1 MGYKVALG
9 EICSFSRGAS
19 IPRARMPDRGDYLYI
34 HYGDLYKGFDVRIDV
49 ENPQKPIPYIAD
61 SEPIREG
68 QRLSDQD
75 IVYVLTSETVE
86 DLGHAFLFNNP
97 RKLPAVAG
105 TETTIVHVNRP
116 DLVLPSYLNWL
127 FQSSR
132 FKLLLRQY
140 VKGMKVFR
148 VHPDDLARIEI
159 EIPSIY
165 DQRRIVSIL
174 DAIFERSLINSQI
187 NGYLAALLDA
197 SYSLAT
203 ENGAEVKTLPEVVDI
218 FSGGTPKTGNPEY
231 WEGGNIPFFA
241 PGDVTRS
248 VYALTTEKHITEM
261 GLANCNSSL
270 YPIDTVFLTARGTV
284 GKVAIAG
291 NPMAMNQSCFAFRGK
306 DIPQSVVFQI
316 IKHAVKSLKAK
327 ANGATFAAINTRDLG
342 IERVAIPSKDAMHAY
357 DRDASVWLSE
367 ILTNEKENLRLAN
380 LRDALLPKLMSGE
393 IDASKVDLTQLN
405 SHLAVPSRRLTGH
418 LTGPRY
424 EWQGGNQVACMEDLI
439 YRIFD
444 FFPRLGDNRTRS
456 SIKTFSPTEKSVGK
470 GGETMDGSRR
480 PAALLVI

>member
-19 IPRARMPDRGDYLYI
+19 IPRARMLDRGDYLYI

-75 IVYVLTSETVE
+75 IVYVLTSDTVE

-132 FKLLLRQY
+132 FKRLLRQY

-159 EIPSIY
+159 EIPSID

-405 SHLAVPSRRLTGH
+405 SHLSG
-418 LTGPRY
+418 
-424 EWQGGNQVACMEDLI
+424 C
-439 YRIFD
+439 
-444 FFPRLGDNRTRS
+444 
-456 SIKTFSPTEKSVGK
+456 
-470 GGETMDGSRR
+470 
-480 PAALLVI
+480 

>member
-1 MGYKVALG
+1 MTKLG
-9 EICSFSRGAS
+9 DVCTKIGSGATPRGGKEAYRPAGTPIIRSQNVLDWSFSEAGLA
-19 IPRARMPDRGDYLYI
+19 
-34 HYGDLYKGFDVRIDV
+34 FIDAKQAAALANAEV
-49 ENPQKPIPYIAD
+49 
-61 SEPIREG
+61 
-68 QRLSDQD
+68 
-75 IVYVLTSETVE
+75 
-86 DLGHAFLFNNP
+86 
-97 RKLPAVAG
+97 
-105 TETTIVHVNRP
+105 RP
-116 DLVLPSYLNWL
+116 DDVLLNITGDSVARACMVPL
-127 FQSSR
+127 SQTPA
-132 FKLLLRQY
+132 
-140 VKGMKVFR
+140 R
-148 VHPDDLARIEI
+148 VNQH
-159 EIPSIY
+159 
-165 DQRRIVSIL
+165 VSIL
-174 DAIFERSLINSQI
+174 RAGEKIDSMYLLCFIQSQKAHLLKLASSGATRNALTKGMLEALEIELPALSQQRAIASVVAAIQARIALNNQI

-393 IDASKVDLTQLN
+393 IDVSRVDLTQLN
-405 SHLAVPSRRLTGH
+405 SHLSG
-418 LTGPRY
+418 
-424 EWQGGNQVACMEDLI
+424 C
-439 YRIFD
+439 
-444 FFPRLGDNRTRS
+444 
-456 SIKTFSPTEKSVGK
+456 
-470 GGETMDGSRR
+470 
-480 PAALLVI
+480 

>member
-1 MGYKVALG
+1 MRCKN
-9 EICSFSRGAS
+9 
-19 IPRARMPDRGDYLYI
+19 
-34 HYGDLYKGFDVRIDV
+34 VRIGDV
-49 ENPQKPIPYIAD
+49 VTYRKDSIKPMAGVAYRCYSLPAFDNSRSPEILD
-61 SEPIREG
+61 GSEILSPKLKIEKGDILVNKLNMRFKRIWPLNEIDDNSVCSTEFLPLHPKESVDPNYLLYTL
-68 QRLSDQD
+68 LSDSFTKELSGMRTGTSGSHQR
-75 IVYVLTSETVE
+75 VKPEWVL
-86 DLGHAFLFNNP
+86 GYRFN
-97 RKLPAVAG
+97 L
-105 TETTIVHVNRP
+105 P
-116 DLVLPSYLNWL
+116 DLNLQRKIGNVLATIDSKIASNT
-127 FQSSR
+127 
-132 FKLLLRQY
+132 K
-140 VKGMKVFR
+140 
-148 VHPDDLARIEI
+148 
-159 EIPSIY
+159 
-165 DQRRIVSIL
+165 
-174 DAIFERSLINSQI
+174 I

-367 ILTNEKENLRLAN
+367 ILTNEKEDLRLAN

-393 IDASKVDLTQLN
+393 IDVSRVDLTQLN
-405 SHLAVPSRRLTGH
+405 SHLSG
-418 LTGPRY
+418 Y
-424 EWQGGNQVACMEDLI
+424 
-439 YRIFD
+439 
-444 FFPRLGDNRTRS
+444 
-456 SIKTFSPTEKSVGK
+456 
-470 GGETMDGSRR
+470 
-480 PAALLVI
+480 

>member
-1 MGYKVALG
+1 MGFSPETQIGTL
-9 EICSFSRGAS
+9 IDFSRGGGWGKEAPFEGS
-19 IPRARMPDRGDYLYI
+19 TRVAVVRGAD
-34 HYGDLYKGFDVRIDV
+34 FPDV
-49 ENPQKPIPYIAD
+49 EAGRYTSLPFRYEKEAKARNVALRTGDIVLENSGGTDTRPTGRTVLISQELLDVYDCPVIPASFCRIVRFNASVD
-61 SEPIREG
+61 SEFIYYWLQNMFNAGRTWG
-68 QRLSDQD
+68 YQNRSTGLSNFQFRTFAEMEL
-75 IVYVLTSETVE
+75 V
-86 DLGHAFLFNNP
+86 
-97 RKLPAVAG
+97 
-105 TETTIVHVNRP
+105 P
-116 DLVLPSYLNWL
+116 DLSLETQRQIGRILAMLDKKRLNNNRL
-127 FQSSR
+127 
-132 FKLLLRQY
+132 
-140 VKGMKVFR
+140 
-148 VHPDDLARIEI
+148 
-159 EIPSIY
+159 
-165 DQRRIVSIL
+165 
-174 DAIFERSLINSQI
+174 

-393 IDASKVDLTQLN
+393 IDVSRVDLTQLN
-405 SHLAVPSRRLTGH
+405 SHLA
-418 LTGPRY
+418 
-424 EWQGGNQVACMEDLI
+424 
-439 YRIFD
+439 
-444 FFPRLGDNRTRS
+444 
-456 SIKTFSPTEKSVGK
+456 
-470 GGETMDGSRR
+470 
-480 PAALLVI
+480 

>member
-1 MGYKVALG
+1 M
-9 EICSFSRGAS
+9 
-19 IPRARMPDRGDYLYI
+19 
-34 HYGDLYKGFDVRIDV
+34 
-49 ENPQKPIPYIAD
+49 
-61 SEPIREG
+61 
-68 QRLSDQD
+68 
-75 IVYVLTSETVE
+75 
-86 DLGHAFLFNNP
+86 
-97 RKLPAVAG
+97 
-105 TETTIVHVNRP
+105 
-116 DLVLPSYLNWL
+116 
-127 FQSSR
+127 
-132 FKLLLRQY
+132 
-140 VKGMKVFR
+140 
-148 VHPDDLARIEI
+148 
-159 EIPSIY
+159 
-165 DQRRIVSIL
+165 
-174 DAIFERSLINSQI
+174 
-187 NGYLAALLDA
+187 LDA

-367 ILTNEKENLRLAN
+367 ILTNEKENFRLAN

>member
-1 MGYKVALG
+1 MTRYALKDICTELHSGKGISSSEISDAGKYPVIGGNGVRGYTTKSNFSGECAVIGRQGAACGNVRFFSGDAYMTEHAVMARGNSICDSRYLAYALG
-9 EICSFSRGAS
+9 QMHLG
-19 IPRARMPDRGDYLYI
+19 
-34 HYGDLYKGFDVRIDV
+34 
-49 ENPQKPIPYIAD
+49 
-61 SEPIREG
+61 
-68 QRLSDQD
+68 RLSAQSAQPGLS
-75 IVYVLTSETVE
+75 VKT
-86 DLGHAFLFNNP
+86 LGEQVIE
-97 RKLPAVAG
+97 LPAHEEQEA
-105 TETTIVHVNRP
+105 IV
-116 DLVLPSYLNWL
+116 DVLG
-127 FQSSR
+127 
-132 FKLLLRQY
+132 KL
-140 VKGMKVFR
+140 
-148 VHPDDLARIEI
+148 DDKIAL
-159 EIPSIY
+159 
-165 DQRRIVSIL
+165 
-174 DAIFERSLINSQI
+174 NSQI

-405 SHLAVPSRRLTGH
+405 SHLSG
-418 LTGPRY
+418 
-424 EWQGGNQVACMEDLI
+424 C
-439 YRIFD
+439 
-444 FFPRLGDNRTRS
+444 
-456 SIKTFSPTEKSVGK
+456 
-470 GGETMDGSRR
+470 
-480 PAALLVI
+480 

>member
-1 MGYKVALG
+1 MTKLG
-9 EICSFSRGAS
+9 DVCTKIGSGATPRGGKEAYRPAGTPIIRSQNVLDWSFSEAGLAF
-19 IPRARMPDRGDYLYI
+19 IDAKRAAALANAEVRPGDVLLNI
-34 HYGDLYKGFDVRIDV
+34 TGDSVARACMV
-49 ENPQKPIPYIAD
+49 P
-61 SEPIREG
+61 
-68 QRLSDQD
+68 LSQ
-75 IVYVLTSETVE
+75 T
-86 DLGHAFLFNNP
+86 
-97 RKLPAVAG
+97 PAR
-105 TETTIVHVNRP
+105 VN
-116 DLVLPSYLNWL
+116 
-127 FQSSR
+127 Q
-132 FKLLLRQY
+132 
-140 VKGMKVFR
+140 
-148 VHPDDLARIEI
+148 H
-159 EIPSIY
+159 
-165 DQRRIVSIL
+165 VSIL
-174 DAIFERSLINSQI
+174 RAGEKIDSIYLLCFIQSQKAHLLKLASSGATRNALTKGMLEALEIELPALSQQRAIASVVAAIQARIALNNQI

-367 ILTNEKENLRLAN
+367 ILTNEKEDLRLAN

-393 IDASKVDLTQLN
+393 IDVSRVDLTQLN
-405 SHLAVPSRRLTGH
+405 SHLS
-418 LTGPRY
+418 
-424 EWQGGNQVACMEDLI
+424 
-439 YRIFD
+439 
-444 FFPRLGDNRTRS
+444 
-456 SIKTFSPTEKSVGK
+456 
-470 GGETMDGSRR
+470 
-480 PAALLVI
+480 

>member
-1 MGYKVALG
+1 MTKLG
-9 EICSFSRGAS
+9 DVCTKIGSGATPRGGKEAYRPAGTPIIRSQNVLDWSFSEAGLAFIDAKQAAALANAEVRPGDVLLNITGDSVA
-19 IPRARMPDRGDYLYI
+19 RACMVP
-34 HYGDLYKGFDVRIDV
+34 
-49 ENPQKPIPYIAD
+49 
-61 SEPIREG
+61 
-68 QRLSDQD
+68 LSQ
-75 IVYVLTSETVE
+75 T
-86 DLGHAFLFNNP
+86 
-97 RKLPAVAG
+97 PAR
-105 TETTIVHVNRP
+105 VN
-116 DLVLPSYLNWL
+116 
-127 FQSSR
+127 Q
-132 FKLLLRQY
+132 
-140 VKGMKVFR
+140 
-148 VHPDDLARIEI
+148 H
-159 EIPSIY
+159 
-165 DQRRIVSIL
+165 VSIL
-174 DAIFERSLINSQI
+174 RAGEKIDSMYLLCFIQSQKAHLLKLASSGATRNALTKGMLEALEIELPALSQQRAIASVVAAIQARIALNNQI

-231 WEGGNIPFFA
+231 WEGGNVPFFA

-393 IDASKVDLTQLN
+393 IDVSKVDLTQLN
-405 SHLAVPSRRLTGH
+405 SHLSG
-418 LTGPRY
+418 
-424 EWQGGNQVACMEDLI
+424 C
-439 YRIFD
+439 
-444 FFPRLGDNRTRS
+444 
-456 SIKTFSPTEKSVGK
+456 
-470 GGETMDGSRR
+470 
-480 PAALLVI
+480 

>member
-1 MGYKVALG
+1 MTKLG
-9 EICSFSRGAS
+9 DVCTKIGSGATPRGGKEAYRPAGTPIIRSQNVLDWSFSEAGLAFIDAKQAAALANAEVRPGDVLLNITGDSVA
-19 IPRARMPDRGDYLYI
+19 RACMVP
-34 HYGDLYKGFDVRIDV
+34 
-49 ENPQKPIPYIAD
+49 
-61 SEPIREG
+61 
-68 QRLSDQD
+68 LSQ
-75 IVYVLTSETVE
+75 T
-86 DLGHAFLFNNP
+86 
-97 RKLPAVAG
+97 PAR
-105 TETTIVHVNRP
+105 VN
-116 DLVLPSYLNWL
+116 
-127 FQSSR
+127 Q
-132 FKLLLRQY
+132 
-140 VKGMKVFR
+140 
-148 VHPDDLARIEI
+148 H
-159 EIPSIY
+159 
-165 DQRRIVSIL
+165 VSIL
-174 DAIFERSLINSQI
+174 RAGEKIDSMYLLCFIQSQKAHLLKLASSGATRNALTKGMLEALEIELPALSQQRAIASVVAAIQARIALNNQI

-261 GLANCNSSL
+261 GLANCNSSF

-393 IDASKVDLTQLN
+393 IDVSRVDLTQLN
-405 SHLAVPSRRLTGH
+405 SHLS
-418 LTGPRY
+418 
-424 EWQGGNQVACMEDLI
+424 
-439 YRIFD
+439 
-444 FFPRLGDNRTRS
+444 
-456 SIKTFSPTEKSVGK
+456 
-470 GGETMDGSRR
+470 
-480 PAALLVI
+480 

>member
-1 MGYKVALG
+1 MTKLG
-9 EICSFSRGAS
+9 DVCTKIGSGATPRGGKEAYRPAGTPIIRSQNVLDWSFSEAGLAFIDAKQAAALANAEVRPGDVLLNITGDSVA
-19 IPRARMPDRGDYLYI
+19 RACMVP
-34 HYGDLYKGFDVRIDV
+34 
-49 ENPQKPIPYIAD
+49 
-61 SEPIREG
+61 
-68 QRLSDQD
+68 LSQ
-75 IVYVLTSETVE
+75 T
-86 DLGHAFLFNNP
+86 
-97 RKLPAVAG
+97 PAR
-105 TETTIVHVNRP
+105 VN
-116 DLVLPSYLNWL
+116 
-127 FQSSR
+127 Q
-132 FKLLLRQY
+132 
-140 VKGMKVFR
+140 
-148 VHPDDLARIEI
+148 H
-159 EIPSIY
+159 
-165 DQRRIVSIL
+165 VSIL
-174 DAIFERSLINSQI
+174 RAGEKIDSMYLLCFIQSQKAHLLKLASSGATRNALTKGMLEALEIELPALSQQRAIASVVAAIQARIALNNQI

-393 IDASKVDLTQLN
+393 IDVSRVDLTQLN
-405 SHLAVPSRRLTGH
+405 SHLS
-418 LTGPRY
+418 
-424 EWQGGNQVACMEDLI
+424 
-439 YRIFD
+439 
-444 FFPRLGDNRTRS
+444 
-456 SIKTFSPTEKSVGK
+456 
-470 GGETMDGSRR
+470 
-480 PAALLVI
+480 

>member
-1 MGYKVALG
+1 M
-9 EICSFSRGAS
+9 
-19 IPRARMPDRGDYLYI
+19 
-34 HYGDLYKGFDVRIDV
+34 
-49 ENPQKPIPYIAD
+49 
-61 SEPIREG
+61 
-68 QRLSDQD
+68 
-75 IVYVLTSETVE
+75 
-86 DLGHAFLFNNP
+86 
-97 RKLPAVAG
+97 
-105 TETTIVHVNRP
+105 
-116 DLVLPSYLNWL
+116 
-127 FQSSR
+127 
-132 FKLLLRQY
+132 
-140 VKGMKVFR
+140 
-148 VHPDDLARIEI
+148 
-159 EIPSIY
+159 
-165 DQRRIVSIL
+165 
-174 DAIFERSLINSQI
+174 
-187 NGYLAALLDA
+187 LDA

-393 IDASKVDLTQLN
+393 IDVSRVDLTQLN
-405 SHLAVPSRRLTGH
+405 SHLDAPSHRLPGH
-418 LTGPRY
+418 LTASLIRVPRRKSSHPRR
-424 EWQGGNQVACMEDLI
+424 DLMC
-439 YRIFD
+439 RNFSS
-444 FFPRLGDNRTRS
+444 FPRLGREQASQRHV
-456 SIKTFSPTEKSVGK
+456 KGPT
-470 GGETMDGSRR
+470 
-480 PAALLVI
+480 ALLPYRKIGRERWRNDNLQPATCGFVSGLRNYLPIFRQAAEPSSGDGVMRRV